1 VVEDFHFV
9 SREEALARF
18 ERDFPQLTGIIRDLE
33 ENPFPASYE
42 IIFKK
47 GIDSPYAITS
57 FLEEIRELDGI
68 EEVQF
73 NQEWLEKLI
82 GISKIIKAVGF
93 FLGGIL
99 ILASFFIISNVIKL
113 SVYARQNE
121 IEIFQLVGATN
132 SFIKI
137 PFIIEGTILGLI
149 GGVFSLILLFIMVR
163 FFPLYLGKSYNFIKP
178 FVVFSF
184 ISIRHCLTL
193 LIGGGIIGLI
203 GSLSSVGKFL
213 RG

>member
-1 VVEDFHFV
+1 M
-9 SREEALARF
+9 
-18 ERDFPQLTGIIRDLE
+18 
-33 ENPFPASYE
+33 
-42 IIFKK
+42 
-47 GIDSPYAITS
+47 
-57 FLEEIRELDGI
+57 
-68 EEVQF
+68 QF

-82 GISKIIKAVGF
+82 GVSKIIRAVGF

-99 ILASFFIISNVIKL
+99 VLASFFIISNVIKL

-121 IEIFQLVGATN
+121 IEIFRLVGATN

-149 GGVFSLILLFIMVR
+149 GGIFSLILLFITIK

-178 FVVFSF
+178 FIVFPF
-184 ISIRHCLTL
+184 IFIRHCLIL
-193 LIGGGIIGLI
+193 LLGGGVIGLI

-213 RG
+213 KT

>member
-1 VVEDFHFV
+1 MEDFRFV
-9 SREEALARF
+9 SKEEALARF
-18 ERDFPQLTGIIRDLE
+18 ERDFPQLAGIIHDLK
-33 ENPFPASYE
+33 ENPFPPSYE
-42 IIFKK
+42 IVFKK
-47 GIDSPYAITS
+47 GIDSPFVVSS

-68 EEVQF
+68 DEVQF

-82 GISKIIKAVGF
+82 GVSKIIRAVGF

-99 ILASFFIISNVIKL
+99 VLASFFIISNVIKL

-121 IEIFQLVGATN
+121 IEIFRLVGATN

-149 GGVFSLILLFIMVR
+149 GGIFSLILLFITIK

-178 FVVFSF
+178 FIVFPF
-184 ISIRHCLTL
+184 IFIRHCLIL
-193 LIGGGIIGLI
+193 LLGGGVIGLI

-213 RG
+213 KT

>member
-1 VVEDFHFV
+1 
-9 SREEALARF
+9 
-18 ERDFPQLTGIIRDLE
+18 
-33 ENPFPASYE
+33 
-42 IIFKK
+42 
-47 GIDSPYAITS
+47 
-57 FLEEIRELDGI
+57 LDGI
-68 EEVQF
+68 DEVQF

-82 GISKIIKAVGF
+82 GVSKIIRAVGF

-99 ILASFFIISNVIKL
+99 VLASFFIISNVIKL

-121 IEIFQLVGATN
+121 IEIFRLVGATN

-149 GGVFSLILLFIMVR
+149 GGIFSLILLFITIK

-178 FVVFSF
+178 FIVFPF
-184 ISIRHCLTL
+184 IFIRHCLIL
-193 LIGGGIIGLI
+193 LLGGGVIGLI

-213 RG
+213 KT